1 MHLLL
6 NLSYLLVSDY
16 DDGSAENLEYEEN
29 IEEVRE
35 DNLEAAKKQHLS
47 KIRKKKVQL
56 MDNEFI
62 HDGVYWSSTD
72 R

>member
-6 NLSYLLVSDY
+6 NLSYLLVSDH
-16 DDGSAENLEYEEN
+16 DDRSAENLEYEEN

-47 KIRKKKVQL
+47 KIRKKKV
-56 MDNEFI
+56 
-62 HDGVYWSSTD
+62 
-72 R
+72 

>member
-6 NLSYLLVSDY
+6 NLSYLLVSNC
-16 DDGSAENLEYEEN
+16 DDGGAENLEYGEN

-47 KIRKKKVQL
+47 KTRKKKV
-56 MDNEFI
+56 
-62 HDGVYWSSTD
+62 
-72 R
+72 

>member
-6 NLSYLLVSDY
+6 NLSCLLVSDC
-16 DDGSAENLEYEEN
+16 DDGSAENLEYGEN

-47 KIRKKKVQL
+47 KTRKKKV
-56 MDNEFI
+56 
-62 HDGVYWSSTD
+62 
-72 R
+72 

>member
-6 NLSYLLVSDY
+6 NLSYLLVSDC
-16 DDGSAENLEYEEN
+16 DDESAENLEYGEN

-47 KIRKKKVQL
+47 KTRKKKV
-56 MDNEFI
+56 
-62 HDGVYWSSTD
+62 
-72 R
+72 

>member
-6 NLSYLLVSDY
+6 NLSYLLVSDC
-16 DDGSAENLEYEEN
+16 DDGSVENLEYGEN

-47 KIRKKKVQL
+47 KTRKKKV
-56 MDNEFI
+56 
-62 HDGVYWSSTD
+62 
-72 R
+72 

>member
-6 NLSYLLVSDY
+6 NLSYLLVSDC
-16 DDGSAENLEYEEN
+16 DDGSAENLEHGEN

-47 KIRKKKVQL
+47 KTRKKKV
-56 MDNEFI
+56 
-62 HDGVYWSSTD
+62 
-72 R
+72 

>member
-6 NLSYLLVSDY
+6 NSSYLLVSDY
-16 DDGSAENLEYEEN
+16 DDRSGENLDYDEN

-47 KIRKKKVQL
+47 KIRKKK
-56 MDNEFI
+56 I
-62 HDGVYWSSTD
+62 
-72 R
+72 

>member
-6 NLSYLLVSDY
+6 NSSYLLVSDY
-16 DDGSAENLEYEEN
+16 DDRSAENLEYEEN

-47 KIRKKKVQL
+47 KIRKKKV
-56 MDNEFI
+56 
-62 HDGVYWSSTD
+62 
-72 R
+72 